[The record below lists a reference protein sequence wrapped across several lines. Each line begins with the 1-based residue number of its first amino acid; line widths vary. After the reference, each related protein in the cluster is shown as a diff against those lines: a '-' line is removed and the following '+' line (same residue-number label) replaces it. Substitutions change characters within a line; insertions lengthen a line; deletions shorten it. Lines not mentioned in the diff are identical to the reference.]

1 MAILRK
7 VEIFTAGCPICDE
20 TVQLV
25 QHIACES
32 CDVDVLDLNDQKV
45 AQRAEALGIRS
56 LPAVVVDG
64 TLARCCAGRGIT
76 EEALRAEGIGQ
87 PLSPSA

>member
-1 MAILRK
+1 MATPRK
-7 VEIFTAGCPICDE
+7 IEVFTAGCPVCDE

-32 CDVDVLDLNDQKV
+32 CDVEVLDLNVQHV
-45 AQRAEALGIRS
+45 AQRAETLGIRS
-56 LPAVVVDG
+56 LPAIVIDG
-64 TLARCCAGRGIT
+64 TLAGCCTGRGIS

-87 PLSPSA
+87 PR